1 MELNWVLNKLEE
13 QNCVKDYAY
22 ISTKDNIENSSKVG
36 EYYSYNLGIPT
47 LFFTFENDK

>member
-22 ISTKDNIENSSKVG
+22 ISTKDNKGNEKRK
-36 EYYSYNLGIPT
+36 EYWLCSY
-47 LFFTFENDK
+47 